1 MNELFTMSR
10 ILASICNNSNVACPL
25 NQVIDGNYIECPFNN
40 NKECGDIN
48 PEDWRNYFNA

>member
-1 MNELFTMSR
+1 MNERFTMSR

-40 NKECGDIN
+40 KECGDIN